1 VIKEHSMKDD
11 AIHDGDQVFEDF
23 IEKELEALAE
33 RARQKGICMDCLT
46 DRLIAEM
53 VTSLTR
59 AGVPASNILGVVA
72 DGMALAEEPEPEEGS
87 DHRRR
92 VH

>member
-1 VIKEHSMKDD
+1 MSDD

-23 IEKELEALAE
+23 IEKRLQALSD
-33 RARQKGICMDCLT
+33 RAKQKGICMDCLT
-46 DRLIAEM
+46 DRLIVEM

-59 AGVPASNILGVVA
+59 AGVPASNILGMVA
-72 DGMALAEEPEPEEGS
+72 DGMALAEEPDPKEGR